1 MKKNPNLPNR
11 GRSQAGFTL
20 AELLVS
26 LAVMAI
32 LLVAILTVF
41 DLNNRVSRVQVHISD
56 MQQSLR
62 IAQYDLVRR
71 IRMAGRGGL
80 PQAQAVAMRNNEGLT
95 GAQKTILVGQD
106 SPLVVRGS
114 DVVTVRGVFSTPV
127 YQIDSANPDSFTV
140 NPLTGTGTLKIRD
153 PGPTGVPQ
161 DLAPFRR
168 LLGNGDDPAVPDA
181 ILLAS
186 PLSDAIYAV
195 VELVPASS
203 SVVTAG
209 GVTTATLEFK
219 ITGGLHTGDA
229 TAGYRS
235 LYNSAGAFPLATVG
249 SAGILEEYRFYL
261 RDHRPDGGVTLG
273 SAPKLSVAR
282 VFPGTEAA
290 YGGDDESRDQ
300 NLGLDVADNILDL
313 QIALGF
319 DANADGQIVGAPAV
333 AANAD
338 EWRFNDAGDAA
349 LGGNLAYVR
358 LNTLARTDRPD
369 PQFVAP
375 LLEPLEDRDYTG
387 SDLNLAPTNANP
399 ERFYRRRILQTLV
412 DLRNLG

>member
-1 MKKNPNLPNR
+1 MTKNPNHY
-11 GRSQAGFTL
+11 RSQAGFTL

-41 DLNNRVSRVQVHISD
+41 DLNNRVSRVQVHVSD

-80 PQAQAVAMRNNEGLT
+80 PQAQAVALRNNEGLT

-106 SPLVVRGS
+106 SDLVVRGS
-114 DVVTVRGVFSTPV
+114 DVVTVRGVFSSPV
-127 YQIDSANPDSFTV
+127 YQVDYANPASFTV
-140 NPLTGTGTLKIRD
+140 DLVAGTGTLIIRD

-168 LLGNGDDPAVPDA
+168 LLGGGGDPAVPDA

-186 PLSDAIYAV
+186 PLADSIYAV
-195 VELVPASS
+195 VELVPGES
-203 SVVTAG
+203 SVDTAG
-209 GVTTATLEFK
+209 GVTTATLKFK

-235 LYNSAGAFPLATVG
+235 LYNSAGAFPLATVS

-261 RDHRPDGGVTLG
+261 RDHRPDGGVNTG
-273 SAPKLSVAR
+273 SPSAPKLSVAR
-282 VFPGTEAA
+282 VFPGNEVA
-290 YGGDDESRDQ
+290 YGDDDE
-300 NLGLDVADNILDL
+300 NLRIDVADNILDL

-387 SDLNLAPTNANP
+387 SDLNLTPTNATP